1 MTDSG
6 RSLTRSLEATY
17 WRVLR
22 KQVRADNIMSG
33 ARETFVDRLKR
44 NYLGGNSN
52 GHSNGTGPGALPSM
66 ASASAAPSAAAPKPS
81 AKERA
86 RAKVAAAPEV
96 KAKARLPIPFYGIE
110 QQSFR
115 GTEVIFTCVVGD
127 RHFLTEPNSTTGFE
141 HVLYVDRDL
150 NFEAWNQRPLL
161 FWDAAPKLITLFHK
175 YSLASLVAEG
185 TKMLWV
191 DSRVEISAEVAQNI
205 FAALDHSDL
214 CLFKHYER
222 ACVYDEILAV
232 LEAKRSSAAQC
243 EEYARL
249 LREQSFPRNG
259 GLYETGVMGFRVC
272 PEVNELFRKVFGLCY
287 RYASR
292 DQLALPLALVG
303 SGVRVHLY
311 DGGENHLR
319 STEGVTVK
327 SWKELPK

>member
-6 RSLTRSLEATY
+6 RNISRSLEAAY

-33 ARETFVDRLKR
+33 ARETFVERLKR
-44 NYLGGNSN
+44 NYLGGN
-52 GHSNGTGPGALPSM
+52 GAGPTALPDVPR
-66 ASASAAPSAAAPKPS
+66 AAPAVPAPRV
-81 AKERA
+81 KERPLVKA
-86 RAKVAAAPEV
+86 PAEAPEALEA
-96 KAKARLPIPFYGIE
+96 KAKARLPLPFYGIE

-115 GTEVIFTCVVGD
+115 DREVIFTCVVGD
-127 RHFLTEPNSTTGFE
+127 RHFLAEPHATTGYE

-175 YSLASLVAEG
+175 YSLSALVAEG

-191 DSRVEISAEVAQNI
+191 DSRVEITAEVARNI
-205 FAALDHSDL
+205 FASLDNSDL

-222 ACVYDEILAV
+222 DCVYDEMLAV

-249 LREQSFPRNG
+249 LREQSFPRNR
-259 GLYETGVMGFRVC
+259 GLFETGVMGFRIC
-272 PEVNELFRKVFGLCY
+272 PEVIALFRKVFGLCY

-292 DQLALPLALVG
+292 DQLALPVALAG
-303 SGVRVHLY
+303 SGVSFHLY
-311 DGGENHLR
+311 DGGETNLR
-319 STEGVTVK
+319 SAEGVTVK
-327 SWKELPK
+327 SWKDLPK